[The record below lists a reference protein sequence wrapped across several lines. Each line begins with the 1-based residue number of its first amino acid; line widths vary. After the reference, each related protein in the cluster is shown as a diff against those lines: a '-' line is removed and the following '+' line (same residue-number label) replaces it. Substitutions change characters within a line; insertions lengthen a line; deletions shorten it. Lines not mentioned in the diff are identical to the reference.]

1 MICKLL
7 YIKKKIEDENESAN
21 QSNCGHVRY
30 PAPCRLCAA
39 PWRCSGMKDGVLIG
53 IDAGTSVLKSVA
65 FTLTGEQIAVAA
77 IANSYVTLPNRGVE
91 QDMARTWR
99 DATATLKELVEKIP
113 NLADRLVAI
122 AVTGQGDGTW
132 LINKQGEPVAPAF
145 LWLDARAA
153 SIAQEF
159 VNSENYAAHYAR
171 TGSGVNACQTSTQ
184 LVWLKRNAPELL
196 SKATTAFHCKDW
208 LYYNLT
214 GTRCSDPSEANFT
227 IGNFRTRQYQT
238 DMLDQLGASE
248 AKHLLPE
255 IVDGATQSHPL
266 SAHVANQIGLKSG
279 TPVVLGYV
287 DVLCTGIGGGLY
299 DPQAKVGCTIV
310 GSTGMHMRMVPN
322 ADDVK
327 LNAEMSG
334 YTMTF
339 PEPDTQVQIQ
349 SNMASTLNID
359 WMLDLGLDVL
369 KSQGVDRTRM
379 DLLQGLDENIIKAN
393 PASSIF
399 HPYISQAGER
409 GPFLDPNARAMFTG
423 LELGSNYADLMRSVY
438 EGLCFAARDCYAT
451 MGQIPSEVRITGGAA
466 RSKALRQ
473 ILASVLKANI
483 KVVSRGEAG
492 AAGAAMM
499 AATQQKI
506 YPSLGACVDQ
516 WVSPLIGQATLPD
529 ADLAKTYDGAFAI
542 YKETREAMRK
552 VWRQAADIKRGE
564 PHGS

>member
-1 MICKLL
+1 
-7 YIKKKIEDENESAN
+7 
-21 QSNCGHVRY
+21 
-30 PAPCRLCAA
+30 
-39 PWRCSGMKDGVLIG
+39 MKDGVIIG

-65 FTLTGEQIAVAA
+65 FTLTGEQIAIAA
-77 IANSYVTLPNRGVE
+77 VPNSYVTLSNRGVE

-99 DATATLKELVEKIP
+99 DAAATLKELVEKIP

-132 LINKQGEPVAPAF
+132 LIDKLGDPVAPAF
-145 LWLDARAA
+145 LWLDGRAA
-153 SIAQEF
+153 SIAEEF

-184 LVWLKRNAPELL
+184 IVWLKRNAPELL

-208 LYYNLT
+208 LYFNLT
-214 GTRCSDPSEANFT
+214 GVRCTDPSEANFT
-227 IGNFRTRQYQT
+227 IGNFKTRQYQT
-238 DMLDQLGASE
+238 DMLDQLGAAE

-255 IVDGATQSHPL
+255 IVDGASQSHPL
-266 SAHVANQIGLKSG
+266 SAQVAKAIGLKSG

-299 DPQAKVGCTIV
+299 DPHAMVGCTIV
-310 GSTGMHMRMVPN
+310 GSTGMHMRMVPG

-339 PEPDTQVQIQ
+339 PEPGKQVQIQ

-359 WMLDLGLDVL
+359 WMLDLGLDIL
-369 KSQGVDRTRM
+369 KSQGVDRTRA
-379 DLLQGLDENIIKAN
+379 DLLKGLDESILKAT
-393 PASSIF
+393 PVSSIF

-423 LELGSNYADLMRSVY
+423 LELGSNYADLMRSIY
-438 EGLCFAARDCYAT
+438 EGLCFAARDCYET
-451 MGQIPSEVRITGGAA
+451 MGSIPAEVRITGGAA
-466 RSKALRQ
+466 RSTALRQ
-473 ILASVLKANI
+473 ILAGVLKADI
-483 KVVSRGEAG
+483 KVVSRDEAG

-506 YPSLGACVDQ
+506 YPDLGACVDQ
-516 WVSPLIGQATLPD
+516 WVNPLIGQPTQPD
-529 ADLAKTYDGAFAI
+529 TTLAKIYDGAFTI
-542 YKETREAMRK
+542 YRETREAMRK
-552 VWRQAADIKRGE
+552 VWRNAADMKQGE
-564 PHGS
+564 THGA